1 MQEFLLFESHLL
13 EIEKEIEKA
22 DNPNSLKALKRKL
35 SLEKT
40 RVSENLSCYQR
51 VLLARHP
58 KRPHLSDYI
67 DGLFSNF
74 IELSGDRLF
83 ADDRAII
90 GGCGIIGGQRV
101 MVIGQEKGKSTKEK
115 IERNFGMAHPEG
127 YRKARRLMELSARFG
142 IPVLTFIDTSG
153 AYPGIGAEE
162 RGQSIAIA
170 ESICASF
177 NLTVPIISTI
187 LGEGGSGGALAI
199 GVCDR
204 LLMLEYSIYSVAS
217 PEACAAILWRDQSKT
232 EEASANL
239 HLTASDL
246 HKLRITDQIIKE
258 PTGGAHWEPDKM
270 TRDLKSALLANLK
283 ELMGMDKD
291 QLLAERREKFRKIGV
306 FEQNTEFRIQN
317 SGARIRTP
325 ACSF

>member
-1 MQEFLLFESHLL
+1 MQEFLSFENNLL
-13 EIEKEIEKA
+13 EIEKEIERA
-22 DNPNSLKALKRKL
+22 ENPNSLKALRRRL
-35 SLEKT
+35 SSER
-40 RVSENLSCYQR
+40 RVFSENLSPYQK

-67 DGLFSNF
+67 ERIFSNF

-83 ADDRAII
+83 ADDQAII
-90 GGCGIIGGQRV
+90 GGCGIIGGRRV
-101 MVIGQEKGKSTKEK
+101 MVIGQEKGKSTQEK
-115 IERNFGMAHPEG
+115 IKRNFGMAHPEG
-127 YRKARRLMELSARFG
+127 YRKARRLMELSTRFD
-142 IPVLTFIDTSG
+142 IPILTFIDTSG

-187 LGEGGSGGALAI
+187 IGEGGSGGALAI
-199 GVCDR
+199 GVSDR

-232 EEASANL
+232 EEASSNL

-246 HKLRITDQIIKE
+246 HKLGIADQIIKE
-258 PTGGAHWEPDKM
+258 PMGGAHWESDKM
-270 TRDLKSALLANLK
+270 ARNLKKALLSNLK
-283 ELMGMDKD
+283 ELMSMDKD
-291 QLLAERREKFRKIGV
+291 QLLAERREKFRKIGI
-306 FEQNTEFRIQN
+306 FKKN
-317 SGARIRTP
+317 
-325 ACSF
+325 

>member
-1 MQEFLLFESHLL
+1 MQEFLSFESSLL
-13 EIEKEIEKA
+13 EIEKEIERA
-22 DNPNSLKALKRKL
+22 DNPNSLKALRRRL
-35 SLEKT
+35 SSER
-40 RVSENLSCYQR
+40 RVFSENLSPYQK

-67 DGLFSNF
+67 EGIFSNF

-83 ADDRAII
+83 ADDQAII

-101 MVIGQEKGKSTKEK
+101 MVIGQEKGRSTQEK
-115 IERNFGMAHPEG
+115 IKRNFGMAHPEG
-127 YRKARRLMELSARFG
+127 YRKARRLMELSARFD
-142 IPVLTFIDTSG
+142 IPILTFIDTSG

-177 NLTVPIISTI
+177 NLAVPIISTI
-187 LGEGGSGGALAI
+187 IGEGGSGGALAI
-199 GVCDR
+199 GVSDR

-232 EEASANL
+232 EEASSNL

-246 HKLRITDQIIKE
+246 HKLGIADQIIKE
-258 PTGGAHWEPDKM
+258 PMGGAHWEGDKM
-270 TRDLKSALLANLK
+270 ARNLKKALFSNLK
-283 ELMGMDKD
+283 ELMAMDKD
-291 QLLAERREKFRKIGV
+291 QLLAERREKFRKIGI
-306 FEQNTEFRIQN
+306 FKKN
-317 SGARIRTP
+317 
-325 ACSF
+325 

>member
-1 MQEFLLFESHLL
+1 MQEFLSFENNLL
-13 EIEKEIEKA
+13 EIEREIERA
-22 DNPNSLKALKRKL
+22 EDPNSLKALRRRL
-35 SLEKT
+35 SLER
-40 RVSENLSCYQR
+40 RVFSENLSPYQK

-67 DGLFSNF
+67 ERIFSNF
-74 IELSGDRLF
+74 IELSGDRFF
-83 ADDRAII
+83 ADDQAII

-101 MVIGQEKGKSTKEK
+101 MVIGQEKGRSTQEK
-115 IERNFGMAHPEG
+115 IKRNFGMAHPEG
-127 YRKARRLMELSARFG
+127 YRKARRLTELSARFN
-142 IPVLTFIDTSG
+142 IPILTFIDTAG

-187 LGEGGSGGALAI
+187 IGEGGSGGALAI
-199 GVCDR
+199 GVSDR

-232 EEASANL
+232 EEASSNL

-246 HKLRITDQIIKE
+246 HKLGIADQIIKE
-258 PTGGAHWEPDKM
+258 PMGGAHWEGDKM
-270 TRDLKSALLANLK
+270 ARNLKSVLLSNLK
-283 ELMGMDKD
+283 ELMAMDKD
-291 QLLAERREKFRKIGV
+291 QLLAERREKFRKIGI
-306 FEQNTEFRIQN
+306 FKKD
-317 SGARIRTP
+317 
-325 ACSF
+325 

>member
-1 MQEFLLFESHLL
+1 MQEFLSFEDHLSQ
-13 EIEKEIEKA
+13 IEKEIERT
-22 DNPNSLKALKRKL
+22 DDPNSLKALRRRLSSEKR
-35 SLEKT
+35 
-40 RVSENLSCYQR
+40 RVSENLSPYQK

-67 DGLFSNF
+67 EGLFSNF

-90 GGCGIIGGQRV
+90 GGCGIIGGHRV
-101 MVIGQEKGKSTKEK
+101 MVIGQEKGKSTQEK
-115 IERNFGMAHPEG
+115 IKRNFGMAHPEG
-127 YRKARRLMELSARFG
+127 YRKARRLMELSTRFN
-142 IPVLTFIDTSG
+142 IPILTFIDTSG

-177 NLTVPIISTI
+177 NLAVPIISTI
-187 LGEGGSGGALAI
+187 IGEGGSGGALAI

-232 EEASANL
+232 EEASKNL

-246 HKLRITDQIIKE
+246 HKLGIADQIIKE
-258 PTGGAHWEPDKM
+258 PMGGAHWEGDKM
-270 TRDLKSALLANLK
+270 TRNLKKALLSNLK
-283 ELMGMDKD
+283 ELMNMDKD
-291 QLLAERREKFRKIGV
+291 QLLAERRGKFRKIGV
-306 FEQNTEFRIQN
+306 YTQ
-317 SGARIRTP
+317 
-325 ACSF
+325 

>member
-1 MQEFLLFESHLL
+1 MQEFLSFESRLL
-13 EIEKEIEKA
+13 EIEKEIERA
-22 DNPNSLKALKRKL
+22 DNPDSLKALKRRL
-35 SLEKT
+35 SLEK
-40 RVSENLSCYQR
+40 RNFSENLSPYQK

-67 DGLFSNF
+67 EGLFSNF

-83 ADDRAII
+83 ADDQAII
-90 GGCGIIGGQRV
+90 GGCGIIGGKRV
-101 MVIGQEKGKSTKEK
+101 MVIGQEKGRSTQEK
-115 IERNFGMAHPEG
+115 IKRNFGMAHPEG
-127 YRKARRLMELSARFG
+127 YRKAKRLMELSARFG
-142 IPVLTFIDTSG
+142 IPILTFIDTSG

-177 NLTVPIISTI
+177 NLAVPIVSTI
-187 LGEGGSGGALAI
+187 IGEGGSGGALAI

-232 EEASANL
+232 EEASCNL
-239 HLTASDL
+239 HLTSADL
-246 HKLRITDQIIKE
+246 HKLGIADQIIKE
-258 PTGGAHWEPDKM
+258 PIGGAHWDYDKI
-270 TRDLKSALLANLK
+270 TRELKSALLSNLK

-291 QLLAERREKFRKIGV
+291 QLLEKRREKFRRVGV
-306 FEQNTEFRIQN
+306 FEEGIKV
-317 SGARIRTP
+317 
-325 ACSF
+325 

>member
-1 MQEFLLFESHLL
+1 MQEFLSFEQGFL
-13 EIEKEIEKA
+13 EIEREIEKA
-22 DNPNSLKALKRKL
+22 SNPNSLKALKRKL
-35 SLEKT
+35 SLERK
-40 RVSENLSCYQR
+40 RVSENLSSYQK

-58 KRPHLSDYI
+58 KRPHFSDYI
-67 DGLFSNF
+67 EGLFSNF

-101 MVIGQEKGKSTKEK
+101 MVIGQEKGKDTKEK
-115 IERNFGMAHPEG
+115 IKRNFGMAHPEG
-127 YRKARRLMELSARFG
+127 YRKARRLMELSNRFG
-142 IPVLTFIDTSG
+142 IPILTFIDTSG

-170 ESICASF
+170 EAICTSF
-177 NLTVPIISTI
+177 NLAVPIISTI

-199 GVCDR
+199 GICDR

-239 HLTASDL
+239 HLTGEDL
-246 HKLRITDQIIKE
+246 HKLGIADQIIKE
-258 PTGGAHWEPDKM
+258 PMGGAHWEPDKM
-270 TRDLKSALLANLK
+270 VRDLKSVLLSNLK
-283 ELMGMDKD
+283 ELMGMDRA
-291 QLLAERREKFRKIGV
+291 QLLVERKKRFRKIGI
-306 FEQNTEFRIQN
+306 FEK
-317 SGARIRTP
+317 S
-325 ACSF
+325 